1 MHRRAIH
8 PAFTRGIGPAALR
21 GGVFIFL
28 MVNLSADSHPEKGLE
43 ARLERAVRHQVMQ
56 GFSQANLAGEL
67 VAIHLPPNIRGLD
80 PRSDIE
86 PLRTFVPKK
95 AAGRSVVPMAVTPAG
110 GQPVKINI
118 TIETVAVVKG
128 WTTNLPLKR
137 GSRLRPQQ
145 FERRTIRVTR
155 REQDYITSESLPE
168 GYQLSTSLS
177 PGQLLQFHHLE
188 LVPDVQRGEQVMIYF
203 RRKHVT
209 LVSPGKVR
217 RSGLIGDIIPV
228 VAAVTG
234 KRLYGRLESPGI
246 VVVEMKDD
254 QP

>member
-1 MHRRAIH
+1 MPRRAIH
-8 PAFTRGIGPAALR
+8 PALTRGTASAALLV
-21 GGVFIFL
+21 GLFITL
-28 MVNLSADSHPEKGLE
+28 MANLSANGPPEQTLE
-43 ARLERAVRHQVMQ
+43 ARLEQAVHRQVMQ
-56 GFSQANLAGEL
+56 GFKQANLAGEL
-67 VAIHLPPNIRGLD
+67 VAIHLPPNIKGLD
-80 PRSDIE
+80 PRSAIE

-95 AAGRSVVPMAVTPAG
+95 AAGRSVVPMAVTPTG

-118 TIETVAVVKG
+118 TIETVAVVRG
-128 WTTNLPLKR
+128 WTTHLPVKR
-137 GSRLRPQQ
+137 GSRLRPEQ

-155 REQDYITSESLPE
+155 REEDYVTSETLPE
-168 GYQLSTSLS
+168 GYQLSTSLA
-177 PGQLLQFHHLE
+177 PGRLLQFHHLE

-217 RSGLIGDIIPV
+217 RSGNIGDIIPV

-246 VVVEMKDD
+246 VVVE
-254 QP
+254 